1 MLNHL
6 ICDDRF
12 DKIIII
18 IFLISSFS
26 FCEYGKGYCKNF
38 TNNLQMAHMK
48 FPLMDIMPNYVTQH

>member
-1 MLNHL
+1 MTDLTKLNFNL
-6 ICDDRF
+6 LLLLF
-12 DKIIII
+12 FKY
-18 IFLISSFS
+18 LA